1 MARAKKNPSAG
12 VWIAA
17 AFGAV
22 AVGGVIYVVTRP
34 KAAASPALS
43 STTDGATL
51 APSNLSPCQKAN
63 ALAALAS
70 TSAHPEG
77 ERAPYD
83 TYAAQCREAG
93 GTPNPFPVV

>member
-1 MARAKKNPSAG
+1 MAKAKQNPSAG

-17 AFGAV
+17 AFGVV

-34 KAAASPALS
+34 KAAANPALS
-43 STTDGATL
+43 TAAGATL

-63 ALAALAS
+63 ALAALAA
-70 TSAHPEG
+70 TSANPAG
-77 ERAPYD
+77 ELAPYNV
-83 TYAAQCREAG
+83 YAAQCRAAG